1 MAIISSERSLNVQEN
16 YLVLS
21 TLSENHLSS
30 VFYDDE
36 STDIRGNTYEDVIYA
51 VTEVDGSA
59 YLWAIG
65 GSKFKFNDDGDVIG
79 GTVSAIAIFDYDSAA
94 DESASARLVIEN
106 IRIPL
111 KSVASAAGTATL
123 SDDSPVWE
131 RILSG
136 SDTISLSDDDDE
148 MVGVGGDDS
157 IDGNGGDD
165 TLSGGSGRDTL
176 TGGDGSD
183 VFVFDTRPSKKNLD
197 IITDFDA
204 ANELLIFEIEDF
216 RVLDEGPLAE
226 DQFVTGSVAVDADD
240 YFVYSNGTL
249 FYDADGSGKG
259 KAVAIVTLTGSP
271 ALTFENIAAFIYD
284 E

>member
-16 YLVLS
+16 YLALS
-21 TLSENHLSS
+21 TLSENEVGSEFL
-30 VFYDDE
+30 DDE
-36 STDIRGNTYEDVIYA
+36 STDFRGNTYEDVIYVA
-51 VTEVDGSA
+51 TEVDASA
-59 YLWAIG
+59 YLWAFG
-65 GSKFKFNDDGDVIG
+65 GSKFKFNDDGDAIG

-94 DESASARLVIEN
+94 DEPASARLVIEN
-106 IRIPL
+106 IRTPL
-111 KSVASAAGTATL
+111 KSLGSAAGTATL
-123 SDDSPVWE
+123 SDDTSVWE

-136 SDTISLSDDDDE
+136 SDTISLSDDDDF
-148 MVGVGGDDS
+148 MVGLGGDDS

-165 TLSGGSGRDTL
+165 TLIGGSGRDTL

-183 VFVFDTRPSKKNLD
+183 LFIFETRASKKNLD

-204 ANELLIFEIEDF
+204 ANDLLIFEIEDF

-271 ALTFENIAAFIYD
+271 ALTFENIAAYLD
-284 E
+284 